1 MQAESTGR
9 TTQTATGT
17 MAPSDAEEY
26 TQALG
31 QVVAGGYR
39 QVALGKRLGVPAALG
54 LTTEEWVERRLG
66 GYVRMSI
73 PDRREAVAELTE
85 EGMSTREIGDVLGVD
100 NATVHR
106 DRHAVASATGEPDE
120 PAEQAEPDQAAVA
133 PATATTVPWPDTLPV
148 RDEADEQRLHSIIED
163 GASINARPAPDE
175 AELKTSAEDFES
187 AIQRESPPPMA
198 PTRRASE
205 SKRWERALDEA
216 NEAAKTLR
224 GLPPFPG
231 DDQLLV
237 VAAREIARLL
247 VDAAAHIVDELPTEK
262 EPLRRI
268 K

>member
-9 TTQTATGT
+9 TTQTANGT
-17 MAPSDAEEY
+17 MSPEDAEEFS
-26 TQALG
+26 QSFG
-31 QVVAGGYR
+31 QIGSGWWR
-39 QVALGKRLGVPAALG
+39 QVAWAQRQGIPAALG
-54 LTTEEWVERRLG
+54 LGTDEWVEKYVG
-66 GYVRMSI
+66 GHVRMSI

-85 EGMSTREIGDVLGVD
+85 EGMSTREIGDVLGVGKS
-100 NATVHR
+100 TVAD
-106 DRHAVASATGEPDE
+106 DRAVQDRTPEPEE
-120 PAEQAEPDQAAVA
+120 PASEAEADEVAVQDRT
-133 PATATTVPWPDTLPV
+133 PEPIPGQTTLPV
-148 RDEADEQRLHSIIED
+148 RDEADEQRLQAIIEE
-163 GASINARPAPDE
+163 GASIDARPAPEE
-175 AELKTSAEDFES
+175 AELRTSAEDFEL
-187 AIQRESPPPMA
+187 AVQRESPAPVA

-216 NEAAKTLR
+216 NDAAKTLR

-247 VDAAAHIVDELPTEK
+247 VDAAAHIIDELPAEK